1 MLHTTTVQVVECSK
15 TSESAGKTNHA
26 DADSATN
33 RVTTEYLIQTNNVV
47 EEKETSVPGSDPA
60 HEFTRRPCPL
70 RMRIHYTDTLY
81 PQRAPQAALIKTIQ
95 EKYEFR
101 SASDVRSRNFQNIF
115 F

>member
-1 MLHTTTVQVVECSK
+1 MLHTTTVQVVECSE

-33 RVTTEYLIQTNNVV
+33 RVTAEHPIQTNNVV

-70 RMRIHYTDTLY
+70 RMRIHCTNTLSTEGT
-81 PQRAPQAALIKTIQ
+81 AD
-95 EKYEFR
+95 R
-101 SASDVRSRNFQNIF
+101 SNKNSTGKIRI
-115 F
+115 